1 MYCKIP
7 FQHQHFKMAHNKL
20 LIYLLT
26 NWCWNEVIFT
36 EPWKPS
42 QWRSAFYIVNPIL
55 KHPTNSLLQTISFF
69 FFYFLIPEELENLSF
84 PTSRLLSLPF
94 VIHTH
99 RQWLSLVIALATAS
113 PNLPKQGKVSQ
124 LPLKR
129 PLSWLS
135 EVNRSCHFL
144 ADTSMPSHTASFPLS
159 LNILLSESFQ

>member
-1 MYCKIP
+1 
-7 FQHQHFKMAHNKL
+7 MAHNKL

-26 NWCWNEVIFT
+26 NWWWNEVIFT
-36 EPWKPS
+36 DPWKPS
-42 QWRSAFYIVNPIL
+42 QWRSCL
-55 KHPTNSLLQTISFF
+55 LHCKSNSQTSYKLLAPISFF
-69 FFYFLIPEELENLSF
+69 FFYFLIPEELGNRSF

-135 EVNRSCHFL
+135 QVNRSGLFL